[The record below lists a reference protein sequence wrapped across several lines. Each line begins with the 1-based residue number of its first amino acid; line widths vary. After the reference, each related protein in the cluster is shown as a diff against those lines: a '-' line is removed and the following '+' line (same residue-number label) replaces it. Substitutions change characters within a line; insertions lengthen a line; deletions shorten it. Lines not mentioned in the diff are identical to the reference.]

1 MTGVL
6 IDSRDLPDLRAV
18 LRAWRGGELA
28 KPAAPAAGTPGLQP
42 PVRAMLLSDLDTRT
56 AGDTQPVDAVV
67 TQVPDDPNRAGLQ
80 YVVRI
85 TTGVLPD
92 DEEDPAPLEWRCK
105 VGTSFTPA
113 ISEEA
118 TAAELQAVLE
128 AMTELAGVT
137 VAVEGPGRSRVDDED
152 IPWDVRQWFVRLTPG
167 GDDEPPELAAA
178 VPLVDQATASV
189 TRTRWWPTERVVK
202 VYPLWPLSDSLFAG
216 TFVWAEWKGRAFNV
230 VSFECW
236 EQGE

>member
-6 IDSRDLPDLRAV
+6 IDSRDLPDLRSV
-18 LRAWRGGELA
+18 LRAWRGGELG
-28 KPAAPAAGTPGLQP
+28 KPAAPVAGTTGLP
-42 PVRAMLLSDLDTRT
+42 LPVRAMLLADLDTRT
-56 AGDTQPVDAVV
+56 TGDTQAVDAVV
-67 TQVPDDPNRAGLQ
+67 TQVPDDPNSSGVQ

-92 DEEDPAPLEWRCK
+92 EEEDPAPLEWRLK
-105 VGTSFTPA
+105 VGTSHTPA

-118 TAAELQAVLE
+118 TAADLQALLE
-128 AMTELAGVT
+128 GMTELADVT
-137 VAVEGPGRSRVDDED
+137 VEVEGPGRSRGDDED

-178 VPLVDQATASV
+178 VPLVDQATATV

-202 VYPLWPLSDSLFAG
+202 VYPLWPLSDALFAG